1 MPIPKKRPQGTTSP
15 APGPIAPR
23 MLNAPTAAAY
33 LGIGVY
39 ALRDLHY
46 KAALRGVFIGRR
58 LLFDKNDLD
67 KYVDALKKAA
77 A

>member
-1 MPIPKKRPQGTTSP
+1 
-15 APGPIAPR
+15 
-23 MLNAPTAAAY
+23 MLNATAAATY

-46 KAALRGVFIGRR
+46 KAAVRGVFIGRR
-58 LLFDKNDLD
+58 LLFDRAMLD
-67 KYVDALKKAA
+67 KYVDGLLKAA

>member
-1 MPIPKKRPQGTTSP
+1 MAKRKAVQAVTP
-15 APGPIAPR
+15 APGTIVPR
-23 MLNAPTAAAY
+23 MLNAATAATY

-67 KYVDALKKAA
+67 KYVDALKRAA
-77 A
+77 